1 MGSEMCIRDRY
12 KPAEFS
18 TSQIPLEAPESEQ
31 RDASQRRLAQSIKDP
46 VVADQSQPFSSREYC
61 TQVQCQSGLRA
72 AREKK
77 GRREAAAGD
86 DAADGRALEIHL
98 RTAATARAAQRVRR
112 LEALFTLQ
120 HVTRARGGGGQIS
133 DAKPWRVCL

>member
-1 MGSEMCIRDRY
+1 MAPPTTSSVVIADVLNTN
-12 KPAEFS
+12 PQNFL
-18 TSQIPLEAPESEQ
+18 TSQIPLEAPESKQ

-46 VVADQSQPFSSREYC
+46 VVADQSQPFSSRQYC

-98 RTAATARAAQRVRR
+98 AYRCDGARRAAMSRDDGDARARR
-112 LEALFTLQ
+112 T
-120 HVTRARGGGGQIS
+120 
-133 DAKPWRVCL
+133 DK

>member
-1 MGSEMCIRDRY
+1 M
-12 KPAEFS
+12 
-18 TSQIPLEAPESEQ
+18 
-31 RDASQRRLAQSIKDP
+31 
-46 VVADQSQPFSSREYC
+46 VADQSQPFSSREYC

-112 LEALFTLQ
+112 LEALLLLQ
-120 HVTRARGGGGQIS
+120 LALDVSAARPTWASEKRTVMAVAARVWLARVFSARG
-133 DAKPWRVCL
+133 ALLRLACLLVSYTASSHL